1 MAELN
6 KIEHVVFKKTSK
18 YLEVFLFV
26 LKQFFRS
33 SNVNKLY
40 LRETLFL
47 RINGRKL
54 YMRLSVLDQ
63 APITKG
69 NKSPQALQ
77 NAVELAILADE
88 LGYHRMWMAE
98 HHGTDAYAS
107 SAPEVT
113 AAYLAA
119 KTNRLRIGTGGVMM
133 MHYSPLKLAEVFK
146 TLSALSP
153 GRIDFGVGRAP
164 GGDNFSMYALS
175 EGRQPMLH
183 NMYEKLDTALRYI
196 NDELPVDELYQRTF
210 ATPYQVELPEAW
222 LLGSTGNS
230 ARQAGEM
237 GVGYSFAQFFNG
249 DMSKEL
255 FDIYKN
261 SFEPSAF
268 MEKPQIMVSYMV
280 TVADTVEEAEL
291 QARPYDIARL
301 MLQKGRIT
309 KIITPE
315 EAQNYPLS
323 EIEEMTIQEYRKKL
337 HLVGT
342 PKEIAD
348 QLLREKEHY
357 GFDEAMIVS
366 IPHSQEKRLEVYR
379 MLAKE
384 LL

>member
-6 KIEHVVFKKTSK
+6 KIEHVVFKRTSE